1 MQARQRRHFVSWF
14 VLHGVCWH
22 ALNSQLIS
30 LRGSVG
36 GWVPQWQVQHMRR
49 ELYNSPWKSQLITPD
64 VQCAAVHALNYVCKA
79 RSERHAKG
87 ENKWL
92 KEL

>member
-1 MQARQRRHFVSWF
+1 
-14 VLHGVCWH
+14 
-22 ALNSQLIS
+22 
-30 LRGSVG
+30 
-36 GWVPQWQVQHMRR
+36 MRR

-87 ENKWL
+87 ENKWP